1 MRFDFILFIF
11 FILFICKFQIGN
23 AIRTNMDLWLFGSY
37 CMYVNC
43 VCVLWPQMAIDHTEN
58 VQIVGRPFFQFL
70 LIIRLDFCIYFFH
83 FYFVVCDS
91 KNRNRNFRFISIGNS
106 DVFAVYAAGW
116 WLFVTGWQI
125 QNALACYISRF
136 GIWQYYNF
144 DDPNIKCYIKG
155 LWSFTRVNTSWWK
168 QSHFHFQNIE
178 CRTVIYDRSISAC
191 HRCQHKRNT
200 ALKNGKQQK
209 S

>member
-1 MRFDFILFIF
+1 MCIVATNGNRSHRKRANRKMRQAVFPIPSDHS
-11 FILFICKFQIGN
+11 
-23 AIRTNMDLWLFGSY
+23 AWLLY
-37 CMYVNC
+37 
-43 VCVLWPQMAIDHTEN
+43 
-58 VQIVGRPFFQFL
+58 
-70 LIIRLDFCIYFFH
+70 YFFH

-116 WLFVTGWQI
+116 WLSVTGWQI

-168 QSHFHFQNIE
+168 QSHFHIQNIE

-200 ALKNGKQQK
+200 ALKNGKQQT